1 MKYSDIKRLVK
12 LVEGS
17 NIAELEVE
25 FEGSKVRIAKNY
37 HSGDHLTP
45 PIYTNYPL
53 PPGSPP
59 TPSPISPY
67 PIITTGE
74 SESRKVEVAEERQ
87 LVRKAIEVQSPMVG
101 TFYRAPSPEAPPY
114 VEVGDIVRP
123 GQVLCIIEAMK
134 IMNEIEAEVA
144 GKIIE
149 ICVDNA
155 QPIEFGQVLFRIEPL

>member
-25 FEGSKVRIAKNY
+25 FEGSKVRIAKI
-37 HSGDHLTP
+37 HQSGDHLTP
-45 PIYTNYPL
+45 PLYLNYP
-53 PPGSPP
+53 PSSEYSP
-59 TPSPISPY
+59 TPSRMSPH
-67 PIITTGE
+67 PIITIGE
-74 SESRKVEVAEERQ
+74 SESRRVDVSEERE

-144 GKIIE
+144 GKILE
-149 ICVDNA
+149 ICVENA
-155 QPIEFGQVLFRIEPL
+155 QPVEFGQILFRIEPL